1 MNERDDIFDEF
12 VGADTDDES
21 IGAPEIADDD
31 DDDDTDVLTLRTVVL
46 AKNDLLALLGLKTTT
61 RGALIVRVD
70 PRQALPVAKAYED
83 VSDAAHWFKRSLA
96 TSRRNGWQVVYDGAP
111 LAG

>member
-21 IGAPEIADDD
+21 EFEPETE
-31 DDDDTDVLTLRTVVL
+31 DDDDTDVLDVRTVVL

-70 PRQALPVAKAYED
+70 PRQPLPVAKAYED

-96 TSRRNGWQVVYDGAP
+96 TSRRNGWQVIYDGTP